1 MSCFGLSRCVLLVSF
16 LSFKI
21 APTFKV
27 GYPVEGPSDGKN
39 HTVGL
44 NMGSSVTENMFGSKQ
59 YSSDK
64 FHIKEESGTCNE
76 CTGSCS
82 CCMAASLL
90 RMKADVG
97 FSYEIS
103 KGKVDAQYSRSGA
116 DMLSPVDSSCNSRNR
131 STSEISNLLSACS
144 SHDSF
149 SENEESKDTLR
160 ASGTSEHSEM
170 LVEEN
175 DQQTARKNPG
185 LSRTILF
192 HDSNIL
198 FKNHQKPKELECIGD
213 DASCISGS
221 EYTDKIAG
229 DHHCYTDRKNVS
241 SSSTSIDSFPAIE
254 NAANVRPTLCSL
266 AKGQFDTIDNNQPR
280 TLIKF
285 TKESS
290 PTIAVFSNKSNQID
304 ISSARDFYIG
314 ANSSKGK
321 PSECSE
327 EQIESPLMRAA
338 TFWVD
343 AQIHEEENHTEPV
356 KSEIGRKDGEAAV
369 AKCSDQKGD
378 EPAKWQPTPKAQPMV
393 HDGELDHIQDEVKV
407 CDICGDVGQE
417 EKLATCSK
425 CSDGAEHIYCMREK
439 LEKVPEG
446 NWMCEDC
453 MLGDENKRQKKNNFE
468 KEEAVQLEKSSL
480 NEIIK
485 NSKNSG
491 AFSCNISLESN
502 TKGMGVDKNR
512 RNDSSSCH
520 FPAKRPVD
528 DSETFTA
535 KRMALEEGHNSSM
548 LSKESYPCSK
558 VEICRG
564 SSLKNIDTRK
574 MKPAYEGS
582 LSKSKSPLDIS
593 SKVELQQSEG
603 GVNKQNLGRVTAT
616 CGNKEGVGRIPC
628 KSTSFKK
635 ASSDHVNAADSKV
648 KKISSNLAHVEEMKR
663 LRHVKGQNLA
673 VSETTFHKSL
683 KKSPVAD
690 NHASASMRDERTPH
704 GGEAS
709 VLPLS
714 TPRHHDMTAVQGDG
728 KSSSSLTSIR
738 DVALRNFPNEE
749 QKRLLNDASNDEA
762 FAARSNQNNLI
773 SIHPSNEPSY
783 LKGLTWLPSA
793 VDIPSWVSVVPQ
805 LECIWQGGFGIQR
818 SGVFIS
824 SCDGIQAHASS
835 CASPKVHEIV
845 RKFPQKI
852 LAEQASSLV
861 MWPTQPPESE
871 AKEENIALYFFAKDL
886 ESYESNYKILMEF
899 MTKNNLGLKANIDGL
914 DLLIF
919 SSKLLPKR
927 SQRWNQMLFLWG
939 VFRGRKINCSQETP
953 NPQRNCFS
961 ELNVAHS
968 GLQNLHSSAHA
979 SGIMSPSNIFNN
991 IQQTSDSVTSFEV
1004 PTLARMGESCEN
1016 KVSSPLKKL
1025 LGFQIS
1031 DKWLSSDGTSMKS
1044 ERLSRNVK
1052 NNDPSQGQEKEKEKG
1067 KQIDPNRESDIE
1079 MVTVDEECEGKRI
1092 KKFNGM
1098 LEHSTSGDFQFLGD
1112 RLPSGVIDLSPVY
1125 MKSVQCQEGPM
1136 NGENPLESG
1145 NLNLELSLGFGKS
1158 RDHGAVSLLP
1168 NVGHNRSKDTKDS
1181 NEVTSNKN
1189 NECSTSLT
1197 LSLASATSIEEK
1209 EAKQVMEPQLLF
1221 PTMDA
1226 SLFLSL

>member
-1 MSCFGLSRCVLLVSF
+1 
-16 LSFKI
+16 
-21 APTFKV
+21 
-27 GYPVEGPSDGKN
+27 
-39 HTVGL
+39 
-44 NMGSSVTENMFGSKQ
+44 MGSSVTENMFGSKQ

-64 FHIKEESGTCNE
+64 FHIKGEFGMCNE
-76 CTGSCS
+76 CTSSCS

-97 FSYEIS
+97 FSYETS

-116 DMLSPVDSSCNSRNR
+116 DMLSPVDSSCNSRNL

-170 LVEEN
+170 LVEVN

-192 HDSNIL
+192 RDSNML

-229 DHHCYTDRKNVS
+229 DHHCSTDRKNVS
-241 SSSTSIDSFPAIE
+241 SSSTSIESFPAIE
-254 NAANVRPTLCSL
+254 NAANVLPTLCSL
-266 AKGQFDTIDNNQPR
+266 DKGQFDTIDNNQPR
-280 TLIKF
+280 TLIKS

-290 PTIAVFSNKSNQID
+290 PTIAVFSNKSHQID
-304 ISSARDFYIG
+304 ISSARDFSVG

-343 AQIHEEENHTEPV
+343 AKIHEEENHTEPV
-356 KSEIGRKDGEAAV
+356 KSEIERKDGETAV

-378 EPAKWQPTPKAQPMV
+378 EPAKWQPTPKAQPMYY
-393 HDGELDHIQDEVKV
+393 DGELDQMQDEVKV

-425 CSDGAEHIYCMREK
+425 CTDGAEHIYCMREK

-446 NWMCEDC
+446 NWMCEEC
-453 MLGDENKRQKKNNFE
+453 MLGDENERQEKTNFE

-491 AFSCNISLESN
+491 SCKISLESD
-502 TKGMGVDKNR
+502 TKGIGVDKNR
-512 RNDSSSCH
+512 RNDGSSCH
-520 FPAKRPVD
+520 FPAKRPAD

-548 LSKESYPCSK
+548 LSKESNPCSK
-558 VEICRG
+558 VEICLG

-593 SKVELQQSEG
+593 SRVELQQSEG
-603 GVNKQNLGRVTAT
+603 AVSKQNLGIVTAT
-616 CGNKEGVGRIPC
+616 CGNKEGIGRIPC
-628 KSTSFKK
+628 KSAFKK

-673 VSETTFHKSL
+673 VSETIFHKSL
-683 KKSPVAD
+683 KSPVSD
-690 NHASASMRDERTPH
+690 NHASASMRDKRTLH

-714 TPRHHDMTAVQGDG
+714 PPRHRDMMAVEGG

-738 DVALRNFPNEE
+738 DVAHRNFPNEE

-793 VDIPSWVSVVPQ
+793 VDVPSWVSVVPQ

-852 LAEQASSLV
+852 LVEQASCLV
-861 MWPTQPPESE
+861 MWPTQPSETE

-886 ESYESNYKILMEF
+886 ESYESNYKILMEY

-953 NPQRNCFS
+953 NPQRTCFS

-1016 KVSSPLKKL
+1016 KVSSPLQKL
-1025 LGFQIS
+1025 LGFQTS
-1031 DKWLSSDGTSMKS
+1031 DKWLSYDGTSMKS
-1044 ERLSRNVK
+1044 EWLSRNVK
-1052 NNDPSQGQEKEKEKG
+1052 NNDPSQGQEKEKERG

-1092 KKFNGM
+1092 NNFNGM
-1098 LEHSTSGDFQFLGD
+1098 LEHSSSDDFQFLGD

-1125 MKSVQCQEGPM
+1125 IKSVQCQVGSM
-1136 NGENPLESG
+1136 NGGNPSESG
-1145 NLNLELSLGFGKS
+1145 NPNLELSLGFGKRS
-1158 RDHGAVSLLP
+1158 CDHGAVSLLP
-1168 NVGHNRSKDTKDS
+1168 NVGHNIIKDTKDS

-1189 NECSTSLT
+1189 NEYSTSLT

-1209 EAKQVMEPQLLF
+1209 EAKRVMEPKLLF

-1226 SLFLSL
+1226 SLCLSL